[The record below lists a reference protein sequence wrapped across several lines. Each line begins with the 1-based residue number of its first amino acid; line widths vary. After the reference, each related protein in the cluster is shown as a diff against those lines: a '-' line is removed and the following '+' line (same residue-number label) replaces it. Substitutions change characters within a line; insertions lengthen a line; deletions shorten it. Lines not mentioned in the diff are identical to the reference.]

1 MRTLNKRPCPHC
13 RTTETSGSHRH
24 GVVERYLLSI
34 IGVLPYR
41 CLDCDA
47 RFYAFPRLGAGTS
60 VTDKAA

>member
-1 MRTLNKRPCPHC
+1 MHALNKRACPHC
-13 RTTETSGSHRH
+13 KSLETSRSHRH
-24 GVVERYLLSI
+24 GGVERCLLRV

-47 RFYAFPRLGAGTS
+47 RFYAFSRFGAGSS

>member
-1 MRTLNKRPCPHC
+1 MHALNKRVCPHC
-13 RTTETSGSHRH
+13 RSLATSRSHRH
-24 GVVERYLLSI
+24 GSVERYLLRV

-47 RFYAFPRLGAGTS
+47 RFYVFPRLGAGTS

>member
-1 MRTLNKRPCPHC
+1 MRTLDKRPCPHC
-13 RTTETSGSHRH
+13 RSTETSRSRRH
-24 GVVERYLLSI
+24 GSVERFLLRV

-47 RFYAFPRLGAGTS
+47 RFYALSWFGTGTS

>member
-1 MRTLNKRPCPHC
+1 MHALNKRTCPHC
-13 RTTETSGSHRH
+13 RSLETSRSHRH
-24 GVVERYLLSI
+24 GSVERFLLRV